1 MLAIPYL
8 FLSVLAALA
17 IVQHF
22 FREFPAL
29 VRIVGAFLI
38 SIVVTSWVNFLAA
51 WLIHSFGAEDA
62 TFYGGLVAMLVNAVI
77 IVAGRRQL
85 WHGYFRVQPL
95 EIAGSGATLALS
107 LWIMEQRLSGNP
119 LKVSANTWGDTAL
132 HIGIA
137 RSFSESDNY
146 PPVLPLFSGEPIRY
160 HFGFDFYAG
169 ALERM
174 GLPIEWAFNLPGA
187 LGFTAIMVL
196 IFATSYYLW
205 QRVSIG
211 VVAAIL
217 FVTSSTLAFL
227 RYFNKYPSLAS
238 ALQPHNWWNLN
249 KYLAIGPYQANEQIS
264 IFFTLNPYL
273 TQTHLIISIAI
284 ALFVSYV
291 LLRHLRGP
299 GGIVGDHL
307 DRFVDENC
315 PQLLTWRRAV
325 ALGTLSGAS
334 FWLNGIIFVVL
345 MVFLAALFYV
355 YSGRLRRVALPS
367 TVLVIVSVFIFAIGE
382 VEASDGIREIA
393 VALLLGSLV
402 LLGPLRRSLPF
413 FTAAG
418 ALALP
423 QLLWLNGD
431 HGTKS
436 SLTFH
441 DGYLVDHFSF
451 RNAASYAD
459 FVNYWWLNLGL
470 IGPLVILASIVCRK
484 ADHKLLAAIMAIFIF
499 GNFIILGNDVGG
511 HGHKAF
517 NMWETLINLFA
528 AYALFW
534 VWHTL
539 WQGISQIGSRVSV
552 VVARILAVGLVPAM
566 CITLALS
573 GFFNFMTLKNDPR
586 YEVFGHSQ
594 QAISWIEQHTA
605 RNAVFL
611 TAYGD
616 VYTTP
621 TLAGRSVYLGGFDI
635 WVPGMGYEDTSRQR
649 TITGIYQAPNI
660 AVACQRLR
668 DTSVDYIQVGT
679 SESQGSRFRLTT
691 SLFPGEFVRVYSDN
705 HVSYYDVKASC
716 DKRQSAPRNG
726 S

>member
-22 FREFPAL
+22 FREFPAI

-51 WLIHSFGAEDA
+51 WLIHSFGSEDA
-62 TFYGGLVAMLVNAVI
+62 TFYGGLVATLVNAVI
-77 IVAGRRQL
+77 IIAGRRQL
-85 WHGYFRVQPL
+85 WHGSFRVQPL
-95 EIAGSGATLALS
+95 EIVGSGATFALS

-137 RSFSESDNY
+137 RSFSEGDNY

-187 LGFTAIMVL
+187 LGFTAIMIL
-196 IFATSYYLW
+196 ISATSYYLW
-205 QRVSIG
+205 QRASIG

-238 ALQPHNWWNLN
+238 ALQPHSWWNLN

-284 ALFVSYV
+284 ALFISYA

-299 GGIVGDHL
+299 GGITGDHV
-307 DRFVDENC
+307 DTFADENC

-325 ALGTLSGAS
+325 ALGMLSGAS
-334 FWLNGIIFVVL
+334 FWLNGIIFLVS
-345 MVFLAALFYV
+345 MVFLAVLFYV

-367 TVLVIVSVFIFAIGE
+367 TVLVIVSVSIFVIGE
-382 VEASDGIREIA
+382 AEVSNGIREIA

-402 LLGPLRRSLPF
+402 LLGPIRQSLPF
-413 FTAAG
+413 FAPAG
-418 ALALP
+418 MIALP
-423 QLLWLNGD
+423 QMLWLNGTD
-431 HGTKS
+431 LTKS
-436 SLTFH
+436 AVVFH
-441 DGYLVDHFSF
+441 DGWLVKDF
-451 RNAASYAD
+451 RFDNIGSYGD
-459 FVNYWWLNLGL
+459 FVTYWWLNLGL
-470 IGPLVILASIVCRK
+470 IGPLVILAAIVGHNTDR
-484 ADHKLLAAIMAIFIF
+484 KLLAAVMAIFVF
-499 GNFIILGNDVGG
+499 GNLIVLGTDVGG
-511 HGHKAF
+511 HGHKTF
-517 NMWETLINLFA
+517 NLWETLVNLFA
-528 AYALFW
+528 AYGLVW
-534 VWHTL
+534 VWHMFWNGL
-539 WQGISQIGSRVSV
+539 PAIRSRMSLIMGRV
-552 VVARILAVGLVPAM
+552 IAVGLVPAA
-566 CITLALS
+566 CVALVLS

-586 YEVFGHSQ
+586 YEVFGDSQ
-594 QAISWIEQHTA
+594 PAISWIEQNTA

-635 WVPGMGYEDTSRQR
+635 WVPDMGYDNVTRQK
-649 TITGIYQAPNI
+649 TITGIYQAPNL

-668 DTSVDYIQVGT
+668 GTGVDYIQVGN
-679 SESQGSRFRLTT
+679 SELQSGRFRLTT

-705 HVSYYDVKASC
+705 HVSYYDVDASC
-716 DKRQSAPRNG
+716 DKRQSPPQKG
-726 S
+726 F